1 MEGPKNYV
9 HAADTSASEV
19 RIAIE
24 KYKRIHLQIV
34 VRLRQQL
41 SSSMTASV
49 VYWTEFLATD
59 LEVLDSIPGATR
71 FSEK

>member
-24 KYKRIHLQIV
+24 KYKKDTSPYSGQV
-34 VRLRQQL
+34 
-41 SSSMTASV
+41 ASAAV
-49 VYWTEFLATD
+49 
-59 LEVLDSIPGATR
+59 
-71 FSEK
+71 